1 MARASLL
8 TAVPPAAITE
18 LFALYAV
25 ALDLAQR
32 AHRHYGA
39 LAARVDENFRPVRCV
54 FEVLT
59 ARERERVR
67 SLTAVCEQTCDRVP
81 SPRDRPWV
89 APDLVPEYELSDIE
103 QSSLSTPYTAWAIAV
118 QHRQRAFVFWT
129 YVIAL
134 ATDGEVRSAAEG
146 FAREALADGNLLRRE
161 RRLAWRAARDGRAP
175 DSESFSEPASAA
187 LLESL
192 LLKDIVA
199 WAQHLTDREREFL
212 ATLAPSPL
220 PPSGEPHEAVVEAGP
235 VDQISSRALHRAEQ
249 LSDLYLEDA
258 DRAVDQASLELAQKL
273 AAQSIVRLAGLR
285 RVAAAS
291 AAVDRR

>member
-8 TAVPPAAITE
+8 TAVPTAAITE
-18 LFALYAV
+18 PFALYAV
-25 ALDLAQR
+25 ALDLAER

-59 ARERERVR
+59 ARERERVG
-67 SLTAVCEQTCDRVP
+67 SLIAACEQDCGRVP
-81 SPRDRPWV
+81 TPRDRPWV
-89 APDLVPEYELSDIE
+89 APDLVPESELSDIE

-129 YVIAL
+129 YVIAV
-134 ATDGEVRSAAEG
+134 AMDAEVRSVAEG

-161 RRLAWRAARDGRAP
+161 RRAAWRAIRGPRQPDGEFATRP
-175 DSESFSEPASAA
+175 PSAA

-192 LLKDIVA
+192 LLKDIAA
-199 WAQHLTDREREFL
+199 WAQHLTAREREFL

-220 PPSGEPHEAVVEAGP
+220 PPSGQPHEAIVEASP
-235 VDQISSRALHRAEQ
+235 LDQISSRALHRAEQ
-249 LSDLYLEDA
+249 LSDLYLDDA
-258 DRAVDQASLELAQKL
+258 DRAIDQSSLELAQKL
-273 AAQSIVRLAGLR
+273 AAQSIARLAGLR

-291 AAVDRR
+291 TAIDRS